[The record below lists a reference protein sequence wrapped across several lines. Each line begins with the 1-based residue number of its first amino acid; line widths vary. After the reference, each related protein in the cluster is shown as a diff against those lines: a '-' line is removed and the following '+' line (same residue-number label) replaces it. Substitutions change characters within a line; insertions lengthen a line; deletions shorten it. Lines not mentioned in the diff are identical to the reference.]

1 MRLLRAWQTLVW
13 LSARRMLFSSSTL
26 VVLLPVAISLLF
38 VLHRNYGA
46 WDDSARA
53 FDRFS
58 RFLVAGY
65 LLFVIPI
72 CTLAYGTSSLG
83 GDREDRTL
91 LFLLVRPIP
100 RALVLLGKFSASVPL
115 ALGLLLACFGGYC
128 LLAGEVGR
136 LAWNAYL
143 PAVVLSTIAY
153 LAVFHLFAVVF
164 RHATTVA
171 LIYALFMELVLGHMP
186 GIIKRVAISYYGRA
200 LMYAGGEPWG
210 VRAPPAQWF
219 EPISATAATWALA
232 GLTVASLAAA
242 LAVFQWREYRD
253 LT

>member
-13 LSARRMLFSSSTL
+13 LSTRRMLFSSSTL
-26 VVLLPVAISLLF
+26 VVLLPAAVSLLF

-46 WDDSARA
+46 WEDPVRA

-58 RFLVAGY
+58 RFLLAGY
-65 LLFVIPI
+65 LLFVVPI

-115 ALGLLLACFGGYC
+115 ALGVLLACFGGSC
-128 LLAGEVGR
+128 ALAGEIGR
-136 LAWNAYL
+136 LAWKAYL
-143 PAVVLSTIAY
+143 PAVLLSTIAY

-171 LIYALFMELVLGHMP
+171 LIYALFMELVLGNMP

-200 LMYAGGEPWG
+200 LMYARGESWG
-210 VRAPPAQWF
+210 LRAPPAQWF
-219 EPISATAATWALA
+219 EPISIPAATWALI
-232 GLTVASLAAA
+232 GLTVASLVAA